1 MAAAVTVVLLVLA
14 GVVLLRAVTRPAPP
28 PQPAAAPAATSTA
41 TSRGTPPPASTSR
54 TTTPGTPTPTPTTT
68 PAPAAPDFGPLLDR
82 SAPVALDVPSLGVH
96 TTGLVQ
102 LALDPAG
109 RLEPPASFEK
119 AGWYAG
125 GPAPGEFG
133 PAVIGAHV
141 DSKAGPALF
150 YRLGALAKGAR
161 VDVTRADGSVAV
173 FVVDRVGRYA
183 KDDFPTA
190 AVYGNTTD
198 RAELRLITCGGAFD
212 HASGHYVDNVVAF
225 AHLVGTRP

>member
-109 RLEPPASFEK
+109 RLEPPTSFEK